1 MSSQFSTPH
10 YPPGVA
16 ECKAPLMKTV
26 PLPKVQDY
34 GPPHVNAQKDNKP
47 RQLQGQYMSS
57 NKVYSCTSCAYP
69 QTVYHYRSTEGSRP
83 LTPESGTD
91 SEAEED
97 LEVVLVNGYLQL
109 RPRGKTYRS
118 SGPARM
124 PP

>member
-1 MSSQFSTPH
+1 M
-10 YPPGVA
+10 
-16 ECKAPLMKTV
+16 
-26 PLPKVQDY
+26 
-34 GPPHVNAQKDNKP
+34 
-47 RQLQGQYMSS
+47 
-57 NKVYSCTSCAYP
+57 AYL
-69 QTVYHYRSTEGSRP
+69 VIVGSRP